1 MIPTQ
6 VRRSHCE
13 KHRDR
18 DIPVTQSS
26 PFHFC
31 PAVDI
36 RKLFSHATMFYFHSF
51 CLSVLVLHCFC
62 TVEAS
67 RSQIDWI
74 SILCKYRMCRDTT
87 VGLSTQHYYS
97 ACLPNRTQITSGSIF
112 STEVSADVFCVPIYR
127 VALIGQNLL
136 FLQVIGSWMVYFELD
151 GNQ

>member
-1 MIPTQ
+1 MILTQ

-13 KHRDR
+13 KHCDR
-18 DIPVTQSS
+18 DIPVAQSS

-36 RKLFSHATMFYFHSF
+36 RKLFSRAAMFYFHSF

-62 TVEAS
+62 AVEAS
-67 RSQIDWI
+67 RCRIDWI
-74 SILCKYRMCRDTT
+74 SIHCGCKYRMCRDTT

-97 ACLPNRTQITSGSIF
+97 ACLPYRTQITSRSIF

-127 VALIGQNLL
+127 VALIGQRLL
-136 FLQVIGSWMVYFELD
+136 FLQVIGS
-151 GNQ
+151 